1 MVHIFT
7 LTCFFI
13 YIYIFLG
20 MDPNWRHIIPPLQE
34 KVISEGHCIEDC
46 TRRAFPK
53 TGISIFAVMMRT
65 HQIGKEI
72 KLRHVRMNEEFAPIA
87 LDRNVD
93 PNYQEFRRLPNAVR
107 TMPGDRLISECTY
120 DSSSRDQITLGKC
133 LSFSFLKITDLLKNF
148 IRMTIYQI
156 FLSLFAGGLTTR
168 EESCVVLTYYYP
180 RQKRLTTCHSLP
192 SLPTVLH
199 SLGIEELAVWVI
211 PKLFWVHL
219 NYTLD
224 NKKLAQ
230 FDCRVKKETIKLTL
244 TYRFFF
250 VLFSAVV
257 RIQYWLHRHLNWPAW
272 HWNHD

>member
-1 MVHIFT
+1 
-7 LTCFFI
+7 
-13 YIYIFLG
+13 

-65 HQIGKEI
+65 HMIGKEI

-93 PNYQEFRRLPNAVR
+93 PNYQEFRRLPSAVQ

-120 DSSSRDQITLGKC
+120 DSSSRDQITLGKSC
-133 LSFSFLKITDLLKNF
+133 DPALTFRSLQVRTMIA
-148 IRMTIYQI
+148 IR
-156 FLSLFAGGLTTR
+156 FFVFFFNFAGGLTTR

-199 SLGIEELAVWVI
+199 SLGIEELAV
-211 PKLFWVHL
+211 
-219 NYTLD
+219 
-224 NKKLAQ
+224 
-230 FDCRVKKETIKLTL
+230 
-244 TYRFFF
+244 
-250 VLFSAVV
+250 
-257 RIQYWLHRHLNWPAW
+257 
-272 HWNHD
+272 

>member
-1 MVHIFT
+1 M
-7 LTCFFI
+7 
-13 YIYIFLG
+13 YALG

-72 KLRHVRMNEEFAPIA
+72 KLRHVRNNEEFAPIA

-93 PNYQEFRRLPNAVR
+93 PNYQEFRRLPSAVR

-120 DSSSRDQITLGKC
+120 DSSSRDQITLGKLIFGQFLYYIEC
-133 LSFSFLKITDLLKNF
+133 LRTCDFTM
-148 IRMTIYQI
+148 RI
-156 FLSLFAGGLTTR
+156 FFVHYSIGGLTTR

-199 SLGIEELAVWVI
+199 SLGIEELAV
-211 PKLFWVHL
+211 
-219 NYTLD
+219 
-224 NKKLAQ
+224 
-230 FDCRVKKETIKLTL
+230 
-244 TYRFFF
+244 
-250 VLFSAVV
+250 
-257 RIQYWLHRHLNWPAW
+257 
-272 HWNHD
+272 

>member
-1 MVHIFT
+1 
-7 LTCFFI
+7 
-13 YIYIFLG
+13 

-65 HQIGKEI
+65 HMIGKEI

-93 PNYQEFRRLPNAVR
+93 PNYQEFRRLPSAVR

-120 DSSSRDQITLGKC
+120 DSSSRDQITLGKFNTVVQRPNPFEFASII
-133 LSFSFLKITDLLKNF
+133 SFFSSNF
-148 IRMTIYQI
+148 P
-156 FLSLFAGGLTTR
+156 LAGGLTTR

-199 SLGIEELAVWVI
+199 SLGIEELAV
-211 PKLFWVHL
+211 
-219 NYTLD
+219 
-224 NKKLAQ
+224 
-230 FDCRVKKETIKLTL
+230 
-244 TYRFFF
+244 
-250 VLFSAVV
+250 
-257 RIQYWLHRHLNWPAW
+257 
-272 HWNHD
+272 